1 MHSMTGFGQA
11 SGENQRYRIGVTL
24 RGVNHRFL
32 DLSLRGLDDRELEP
46 ALRDLVASRLARARA
61 ELRVRILRSRSES
74 RRRRCARSGR

>member
-46 ALRDLVASRLARARA
+46 ALRDLVASRLARG
-61 ELRVRILRSRSES
+61 RVEANVGRSRSES